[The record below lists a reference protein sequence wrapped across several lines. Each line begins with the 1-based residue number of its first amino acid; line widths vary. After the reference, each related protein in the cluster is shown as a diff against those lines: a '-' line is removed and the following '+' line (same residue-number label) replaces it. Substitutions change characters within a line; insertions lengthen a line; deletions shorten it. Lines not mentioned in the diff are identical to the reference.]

1 MTPELEAARIGNIT
15 ASRIADMMA
24 AGKGVTRAKYAAQLA
39 AERMTGKPHRSAFSS
54 ASIDH
59 GNETEATARIQYE
72 LRNGVMVIESDFV
85 PHPQI
90 ARSGAS
96 PDGLVGDDG
105 LVEFKCP
112 DTHTFIEYK
121 LKGDIPSKYRWQML
135 WQCAC
140 TGRKWADYS
149 PYDPDLLEQDA
160 WVQIRFTPT
169 EKEIKDLEYEVI
181 KFDLEV
187 KALIAAIVAK
197 RAA

>member
-15 ASRIADMMA
+15 ASRIADVMA
-24 AGKGVTRAKYAAQLA
+24 GGKGVTRAKYASQLA
-39 AERMTGKPHRSAFSS
+39 SERMTGKPHRSAFSS

-59 GNETEATARIQYE
+59 GNDTEAEARIQYE

-85 PHPQI
+85 QHPQI

-96 PDGLVGDDG
+96 PDGLIGDDG

-112 DTHTFIEYK
+112 DSHTFLEYK
-121 LKGDIPSKYRWQML
+121 LKGEIPSKYRWQML
-135 WQCAC
+135 WQCIC

-149 PYDPDLLEQDA
+149 PYDPDFLEQDA

-169 EKEIKDLEYEVI
+169 EEEIKALEFEVI
-181 KFDLEV
+181 KFDIEV
-187 KALIAAIVAK
+187 EALIAAIVAK
-197 RAA
+197 RTR